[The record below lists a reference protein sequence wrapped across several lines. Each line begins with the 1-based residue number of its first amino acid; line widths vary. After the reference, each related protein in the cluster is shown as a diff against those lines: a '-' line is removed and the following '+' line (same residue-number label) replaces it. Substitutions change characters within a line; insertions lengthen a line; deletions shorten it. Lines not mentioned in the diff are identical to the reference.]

1 MYRTLEKILRYFKNL
16 LRESKAKIDVRKKY
30 NAWINTLPSEEFC
43 KVICAEEKS
52 ILRIFVYEADFNKL

>member
-1 MYRTLEKILRYFKNL
+1 MYFKNL

-30 NAWINTLPSEEFC
+30 NVWINTLPSEEFC